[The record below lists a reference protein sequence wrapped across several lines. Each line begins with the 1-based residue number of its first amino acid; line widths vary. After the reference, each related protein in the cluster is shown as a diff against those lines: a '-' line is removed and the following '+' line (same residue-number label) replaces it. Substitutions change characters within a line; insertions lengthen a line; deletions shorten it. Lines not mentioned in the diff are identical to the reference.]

1 VTQTRGDAF
10 RALLAAERIAMV
22 PAVYDPLGARIAE
35 DVGFGGISLGGYACG
50 AHMAVTEPLL
60 TLDEVARITASIS
73 LVTKIPMMVDAGAGY
88 GEPLHVMHTTRL
100 LEQAGAGAIHIEDQ
114 AYPKRV
120 HYHRGIEHVIPT
132 EEMVKKIESAVAA
145 RSDMVIV
152 ARTDAMRT
160 DGYDAGI
167 ARARAYAAAGAD
179 AVIAFPN
186 SDEEARRAPE
196 DLAGIP
202 AIYVNST
209 GNRFGR
215 GVFAAKDLE
224 SWGWAMVEDAISAI
238 NVSARALFDLFNRLH
253 DTGEPG
259 LPAEEIVAVRLRLEE
274 TIGIDRLVAIEQS
287 TVEQSTAGPHGG
299 PSIPGQTSAERG

>member
-1 VTQTRGDAF
+1 MAQTRGEAF
-10 RALLAAERIAMV
+10 RALLNADQIAMV

-35 DVGFGGISLGGYACG
+35 DVGFGGLSLGGFACG

-60 TLDEVARITASIS
+60 SLDEVARITSSIS
-73 LVTKIPMMVDAGAGY
+73 FVTKIPMMVDAGAGY
-88 GEPLHVMHTTRL
+88 GEPLHVAHTTRL

-120 HYHRGIEHVIPT
+120 HYHRGIEHVIST
-132 EEMVKKIESAVAA
+132 EEMVQKIKSAVSA

-186 SDEEARRAPE
+186 TEEEARRAPE
-196 DLAGIP
+196 DLGEIRAV
-202 AIYVNST
+202 YVNST

-215 GVFAAKDLE
+215 GVFPAKTLE
-224 SWGWAMVEDAISAI
+224 AWGWTMVEDAISAI
-238 NVSARALFDLFNRLH
+238 NVTARALFDLFTRLH

-259 LPAEEIVAVRLRLEE
+259 LGPEQITAVRLRLEE
-274 TIGIDRLVAIEQS
+274 VIGIDRLVALEQA
-287 TVEQSTAGPHGG
+287 TVGKSATETLEHGAAVR
-299 PSIPGQTSAERG
+299 S

>member
-1 VTQTRGDAF
+1 MTQTRGEAF
-10 RALLAAERIAMV
+10 RALLAADQIAMV

-35 DVGFGGISLGGYACG
+35 EVGFSGLSLGGFACG

-60 TLDEVARITASIS
+60 SLDEVARITSSIS
-73 LVTKIPMMVDAGAGY
+73 FVTKIPMMVDAGAGY

-120 HYHRGIEHVIPT
+120 HYHRGVEHVIST
-132 EEMVKKIESAVAA
+132 EEMVKKIKSAVNA

-186 SDEEARRAPE
+186 TEEEARRAPE

-215 GVFAAKDLE
+215 GVFPAKTLE
-224 SWGWAMVEDAISAI
+224 DWGWAMVEDAISAI
-238 NVSARALFDLFNRLH
+238 NVTARALFDVFTRLH
-253 DTGEPG
+253 DTGEAG
-259 LPAEEIVAVRLRLEE
+259 LASEQITAVRLRLEE
-274 TIGIDRLVAIEQS
+274 TIGIDRLVALEQS
-287 TVEQSTAGPHGG
+287 TVEESPSEAPAAGVSGV
-299 PSIPGQTSAERG
+299 RG